1 MRKINRRNF
10 SCLSVVVRK
19 GILPLF
25 YGKRV
30 FSFRNGAGGIL
41 FFSKVR
47 KKRWKTS
54 KRKKGFFLREMG
66 IGGKKNRAAPGL
78 ELPFKC
84 RDNRL
89 LYFFFS
95 TDALMKLMN
104 RGWGFSTVL
113 LYSGWNCVPT
123 YHVHLGTSTI
133 STRLLV
139 GLIPVLASPFAS
151 NSSL

>member
-1 MRKINRRNF
+1 MRKIKWRNF
-10 SCLSVVVRK
+10 SCLSRVVRK
-19 GILPLF
+19 GVLPLF
-25 YGKRV
+25 YGKTV
-30 FSFRNGAGGIL
+30 FSFRIWTGGFL

-54 KRKKGFFLREMG
+54 KRKKGFFLREMRG
-66 IGGKKNRAAPGL
+66 RNKKNRAAPMGKP
-78 ELPFKC
+78 PFKC

-95 TDALMKLMN
+95 TAALMKLMN

-151 NSSL
+151 NSFL

>member
-1 MRKINRRNF
+1 MPF
-10 SCLSVVVRK
+10 K
-19 GILPLF
+19 GRQKGCFATFLWKDGVFFPHLDWRIPFLF
-25 YGKRV
+25 KSAEKEMENEQKEKKD
-30 FSFRNGAGGIL
+30 FFAGDEG
-41 FFSKVR
+41 
-47 KKRWKTS
+47 TQQ
-54 KRKKGFFLREMG
+54 
-66 IGGKKNRAAPGL
+66 KNRAAPMGKP
-78 ELPFKC
+78 PFKC

-95 TDALMKLMN
+95 TAALMKLMN

-151 NSSL
+151 NSFL

>member
-1 MRKINRRNF
+1 MP
-10 SCLSVVVRK
+10 SSGCQ
-19 GILPLF
+19 
-25 YGKRV
+25 
-30 FSFRNGAGGIL
+30 NGCSATFL
-41 FFSKVR
+41 
-47 KKRWKTS
+47 W
-54 KRKKGFFLREMG
+54 KKGVFFPQWDWRNPFLFKSAEKEMENEQKEKKIFLREMG
-66 IGGKKNRAAPGL
+66 IGGKKNRAAPIQ

-95 TDALMKLMN
+95 TAALMKLMN

>member
-54 KRKKGFFLREMG
+54 KRKKVFFCGRWG
-66 IGGKKNRAAPGL
+66 VTAKNRAAPIQ
-78 ELPFKC
+78 ELTFKC